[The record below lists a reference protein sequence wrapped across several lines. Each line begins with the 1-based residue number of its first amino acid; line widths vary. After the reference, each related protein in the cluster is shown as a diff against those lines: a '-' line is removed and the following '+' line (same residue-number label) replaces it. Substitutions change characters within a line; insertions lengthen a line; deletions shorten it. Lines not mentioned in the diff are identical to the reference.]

1 MTLKCGE
8 EQRNIIETQLS
19 ILESTFEQNP
29 RYLEK
34 IQELLSK
41 NGTILNLRDHG
52 TPLKFVEE
60 AQEHAELT
68 FHSNF
73 SQSTEAILN
82 LVCASGGNS
91 CRSRIKNDLHTKR
104 PKHIESVDITD
115 HFKEMTVP
123 EVDKK
128 LHDELEAPDFPT
140 SQSTCVLHFFEIT
153 EPKQELMYKSLKWS
167 RHSFM
172 LNMYFLEAT
181 EGSRTRIKF
190 CFKYISILPS
200 IFEFTCKRS
209 GVVKRFKANYGSISN
224 VSEIYHIEL
233 FARQVLTSVVYWSY
247 KDGQGVQRLFNNKV
261 AVDISLVVD
270 KGPKVVYV
278 IKVQRNLNEVY
289 FGGIVSCALLP
300 MIIAMLQNLCNSQAL
315 ILHYLRMLLVHFFK
329 FCGRNLNT
337 EIINLCISILGDK
350 NRVQQGIVTTEEEI
364 GELGVARSIEEN
376 RTEELTRYLSA
387 K

>member
-19 ILESTFEQNP
+19 RLESTFEQNR

-34 IQELLSK
+34 IQELLSN
-41 NGTILNLRDHG
+41 NGTILNLRDYG
-52 TPLKFVEE
+52 TPLKFVDEV
-60 AQEHAELT
+60 QEHAELT

-115 HFKEMTVP
+115 QFIEMTVP

-128 LHDELEAPDFPT
+128 LHGELEAADFPT
-140 SQSTCVLHFFEIT
+140 SQATCILHFLVLEFDHVIRSWL
-153 EPKQELMYKSLKWS
+153 PVAYLSL
-167 RHSFM
+167 R
-172 LNMYFLEAT
+172 
-181 EGSRTRIKF
+181 
-190 CFKYISILPS
+190 
-200 IFEFTCKRS
+200 
-209 GVVKRFKANYGSISN
+209 
-224 VSEIYHIEL
+224 
-233 FARQVLTSVVYWSY
+233 AREVESSKDSKLTTDQSQMFVYWSY
-247 KDGQGVQRLFNNKV
+247 KDGQGVQKLFNNKV

-270 KGPKVVYV
+270 KGPKVVYF

-350 NRVQQGIVTTEEEI
+350 YRVQHGIVTIEEEI
-364 GELGVARSIEEN
+364 GELGAARSIEEN
-376 RTEELTRYLSA
+376 RTEELT
-387 K
+387 